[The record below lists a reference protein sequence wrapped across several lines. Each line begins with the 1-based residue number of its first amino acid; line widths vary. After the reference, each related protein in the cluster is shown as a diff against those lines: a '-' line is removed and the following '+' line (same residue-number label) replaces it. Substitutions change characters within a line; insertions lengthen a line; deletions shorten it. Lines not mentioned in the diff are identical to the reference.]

1 MIFPPNNLPTASKNW
16 AREVEKKVTNLESS
30 FRSAEVNNVTRDSQ
44 LSVTANAALNAAT
57 QAQSA
62 AAQAQVAADDAADA
76 AALAQT
82 AANNAQAAIN
92 GLGSLDEA
100 TSTYKIN
107 AENITVGSL
116 SGNRISGGE
125 IVGTLL
131 RTASSGARVQL
142 NLNDIAFYDDTGDYS
157 GKIDAQGDGRSSTLN
172 IDSQGLSGMYLY
184 NGGLELYANGP
195 VGVNATQLISYGA
208 FSTTG
213 AASVSQS
220 LTVSGAT
227 NANGGVSTTSVSASS
242 ISNSGTYTGNGF
254 PTVGAN
260 TVSGASF
267 PANTFVSS
275 TGNLARKTDA
285 SERRLKENINEL
297 DFDAEAFININP
309 VTFNYKRE
317 AVSDDDQA
325 ARKNIGF
332 ILDDFEDAGLDEF
345 LVFQAE
351 GDDFKQLRYDLMAI
365 YLHKVVQNQN
375 QTIKDLTA
383 RIEALESR

>member
-1 MIFPPNNLPTASKNW
+1 
-16 AREVEKKVTNLESS
+16 
-30 FRSAEVNNVTRDSQ
+30 
-44 LSVTANAALNAAT
+44 
-57 QAQSA
+57 
-62 AAQAQVAADDAADA
+62 
-76 AALAQT
+76 
-82 AANNAQAAIN
+82 
-92 GLGSLDEA
+92 
-100 TSTYKIN
+100 
-107 AENITVGSL
+107 
-116 SGNRISGGE
+116 
-125 IVGTLL
+125 
-131 RTASSGARVQL
+131 
-142 NLNDIAFYDDTGDYS
+142 
-157 GKIDAQGDGRSSTLN
+157 
-172 IDSQGLSGMYLY
+172 MYLY

-195 VGVNATQLISYGA
+195 VGVNAQQLISYGA

-213 AASVSQS
+213 SASVSQG
-220 LTVSGAT
+220 LTVSGTT
-227 NANGGVSTTSVSASS
+227 NANGGLSTTSGSFSS

-297 DFDAEAFININP
+297 NFDAEAFININP

-375 QTIKDLTA
+375 ETIKDLTA